1 MRPGSLQLAQPAS
14 VETLNQNSH
23 IPNSSIQVDELKN
36 SVKWNGPWR
45 PKAFIVP
52 GCKCF
57 LIL

>member
-36 SVKWNGPWR
+36 SVKWNGP
-45 PKAFIVP
+45 
-52 GCKCF
+52 
-57 LIL
+57 

>member
-36 SVKWNGPWR
+36 SVKMKR
-45 PKAFIVP
+45 SMETKSIH
-52 GCKCF
+52 CTR
-57 LIL
+57 L